1 MAGIFDT
8 SDVSGVSGGVQP
20 QQAVA
25 PAPSTATTIAGSGLF
40 QGIGNLATGLVQ
52 GFAQG
57 EKVAKQA
64 QADKQLAGY
73 ARQVSSLNAAVEQ
86 GSISQGDAQRKQRA
100 LYNQILA
107 NRPDLAEQLTTF
119 SKSLSGTEGIG
130 DTLAQGTAV
139 DQQIKAD
146 TKAATAA
153 GFINPGM
160 TPEQQAEGLNQYRAQ
175 QHQINQ
181 MEFYS
186 KQLGIT
192 QQKLA
197 IQSSQESIAASRVSR
212 ANAAMDLQLKR
223 NKMRVQQAT
232 ADVATSY
239 FDKTRSNLEQLA
251 NDVAT
256 GKVSQEAGLAQLE
269 KMKADFAG
277 LTMPIRGVAGADYV
291 DAMTKPINDI
301 IDAQRD
307 FMSGKISK
315 DVYQNQLDIKTIHA
329 NLEIMSDPKMAQI
342 VSLSKT
348 MGSTFNLDIL
358 AGTGKTMVDFID
370 RTLKGRP
377 AGNMTS
383 DSPEDQAQ
391 TKNFLDS
398 LRDATKNL
406 GNKDPRITDP
416 KATFKEVE
424 AHANQVLQ
432 GISDFSSAQK
442 NPSQLNAVM
451 DYLASPEFLA
461 LQSNGA
467 KFNVDAV
474 EGAKNAVQINYND
487 KLIPAVRD
495 EWEKNKTVLSSS
507 LPAGGFPA
515 MGGASP
521 TGSVT
526 QEATPT
532 AVRYA
537 WTGNS
542 IRFSPAP
549 GFERNPN
556 VMAKARELQKKVAP
570 LINKSIRAA
579 AHMDGSQDYSKYFK
593 QNEEAFFGTDPA
605 NLPDTSS
612 QNDVQQ
618 SAQAARRPKA
628 KAAWSEQWGGNPSS
642 VEGMVSQ
649 GDIDLTT
656 RPKVKNEDGSVSTV
670 RSMSFRDEELG
681 VEVLVPTVSDDG
693 KIMSDQEAIDQ
704 YYKTG
709 KHLGMFRTP
718 EAADKYAEELHKRQA
733 KYYGVE

>member
-1 MAGIFDT
+1 MAGLFDT

-57 EKVAKQA
+57 EKAAKQA
-64 QADKQLAGY
+64 QADKALAGY
-73 ARQVSSLNAAVEQ
+73 AKRVSSLNAAVEQ
-86 GSISQGDAQRKQRA
+86 GALSQASAQRQQRA
-100 LYNQILA
+100 LYNEILA

-119 SKSLSGTEGIG
+119 SKNLSGTEGIG

-197 IQSSQESIAASRVSR
+197 IQSSRESIAASRTAR

-232 ADVATSY
+232 ADVAASY
-239 FDKTRSNLEQLA
+239 FDKTRSQ
-251 NDVAT
+251 
-256 GKVSQEAGLAQLE
+256 LAQLSDDVASGKVTQE
-269 KMKADFAG
+269 VGLARLEEMKANFAG

-307 FMSGKISK
+307 FMSGKITK
-315 DVYQNQLDIKTIHA
+315 DIYQNKLDISNVRA
-329 NLEIMSDPKMAQI
+329 NLEIMSDPDMAKVI
-342 VSLSKT
+342 TASKLTGNTFSTALNAAFGSKLVDLVKRT
-348 MGSTFNLDIL
+348 M
-358 AGTGKTMVDFID
+358 TGAA
-370 RTLKGRP
+370 P
-377 AGNMTS
+377 GNMTS
-383 DSPEDQAQ
+383 DDPAEQAQ
-391 TKNFLDS
+391 TKAYFDTI
-398 LRDATKNL
+398 REVTKNL
-406 GNKDPRITDP
+406 GNKDPRVVDP
-416 KATFKEVE
+416 KETFKEVE

-442 NPSQLNAVM
+442 NPSQLNAAM
-451 DYLASPEFLA
+451 DYLASPEFYA
-461 LQSNGA
+461 LQANGA
-467 KFNVDAV
+467 KFSVDAV

-532 AVRYA
+532 AVRYV

-549 GFERNPN
+549 GFERNPS

-593 QNEEAFFGTDPA
+593 QNEEAFFG
-605 NLPDTSS
+605 SS
-612 QNDVQQ
+612 PENIQ
-618 SAQAARRPKA
+618 
-628 KAAWSEQWGGNPSS
+628 E
-642 VEGMVSQ
+642 VE
-649 GDIDLTT
+649 
-656 RPKVKNEDGSVSTV
+656 
-670 RSMSFRDEELG
+670 
-681 VEVLVPTVSDDG
+681 
-693 KIMSDQEAIDQ
+693 
-704 YYKTG
+704 
-709 KHLGMFRTP
+709 
-718 EAADKYAEELHKRQA
+718 
-733 KYYGVE
+733 

>member
-1 MAGIFDT
+1 MAGLFDT

-73 ARQVSSLNAAVEQ
+73 ARQVSALNAAVEQ

-160 TPEQQAEGLNQYRAQ
+160 TPEQQEEGLNQYRAQ

-197 IQSSQESIAASRVSR
+197 IQSTQESIAASRTAR

-239 FDKTRSNLEQLA
+239 FDKTRSNLEQLS

-256 GKVSQEAGLAQLE
+256 GKISQEQGLAQLE

-307 FMSGKISK
+307 FMSGKITK
-315 DVYQNQLDIKTIHA
+315 DIYQNKLDISNVRT
-329 NLEIMSDPKMAQI
+329 NLEIMSDPDMARVI
-342 VSLSKT
+342 TTSKLTGNTFSTALNAAFGSKLVDLVKRT
-348 MGSTFNLDIL
+348 M
-358 AGTGKTMVDFID
+358 TGAA
-370 RTLKGRP
+370 P
-377 AGNMTS
+377 GNMTS
-383 DSPEDQAQ
+383 DDPAEQAQ
-391 TKNFLDS
+391 TKAYFDTI
-398 LRDATKNL
+398 RDVTKNL

-416 KATFKEVE
+416 KETFKEVE

-442 NPSQLNAVM
+442 NPSQLNAAM

-461 LQSNGA
+461 LQANGA
-467 KFNVDAV
+467 KFSVEAV

-526 QEATPT
+526 QESTPT
-532 AVRYA
+532 AVRYV

-549 GFERNPN
+549 GYERNPN

-593 QNEEAFFGTDPA
+593 QNEEAFFG
-605 NLPDTSS
+605 SS
-612 QNDVQQ
+612 PENVQ
-618 SAQAARRPKA
+618 
-628 KAAWSEQWGGNPSS
+628 
-642 VEGMVSQ
+642 
-649 GDIDLTT
+649 
-656 RPKVKNEDGSVSTV
+656 
-670 RSMSFRDEELG
+670 
-681 VEVLVPTVSDDG
+681 EV
-693 KIMSDQEAIDQ
+693 Q
-704 YYKTG
+704 
-709 KHLGMFRTP
+709 
-718 EAADKYAEELHKRQA
+718 
-733 KYYGVE
+733 